1 MLLDQKPEKRTNL
14 GDKSLILGAKSQTW
28 EGDTDGQMIGADLLG
43 LIGVI
48 GDMESGLR
56 RKAPGGIETD
66 GQILIN
72 TQ

>member
-28 EGDTDGQMIGADLLG
+28 AGNTDGQMIGANLLG

-48 GDMESGLR
+48 DEMENGLR
-56 RKAPGGIETD
+56 RKAPGGIETV
-66 GQILIN
+66 GQIIIN